1 VSQLDT
7 CGEVSPNSIF
17 NNFNDALVK
26 VYPNPAS
33 DFIYIETI
41 EDINSTLVDINGKI
55 IFATKEKTIDISKL
69 TKGMYILRIE
79 NKSKEFTQK
88 KIVIN

>member
-1 VSQLDT
+1 
-7 CGEVSPNSIF
+7 
-17 NNFNDALVK
+17 
-26 VYPNPAS
+26 
-33 DFIYIETI
+33 
-41 EDINSTLVDINGKI
+41 LVDINGKI